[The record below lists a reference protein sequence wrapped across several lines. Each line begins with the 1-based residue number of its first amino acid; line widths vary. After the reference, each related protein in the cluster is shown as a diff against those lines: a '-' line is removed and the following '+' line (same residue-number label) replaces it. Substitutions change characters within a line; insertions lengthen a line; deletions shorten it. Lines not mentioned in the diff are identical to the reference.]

1 MINTN
6 QNNGSNSFDD
16 FFDKLASFDTE
27 TTGIDTKKDRIW
39 QAGFTKKGID
49 TEEVVNPFFR
59 FDEVKK
65 AFEPEDLSIID
76 FHERMRESN
85 GAFSRQAYDNNNFG
99 EYS

>member
-39 QAGFTKKGID
+39 QA
-49 TEEVVNPFFR
+49 
-59 FDEVKK
+59 
-65 AFEPEDLSIID
+65 
-76 FHERMRESN
+76 
-85 GAFSRQAYDNNNFG
+85 
-99 EYS
+99 